1 MIAQQ
6 DGAGSLKTLVL
17 QRMDTTRFFNS
28 KEELVLY
35 VNDILTRSDQGGT
48 LQSITITRLEK
59 SVDCYATAAT
69 MSFLEGS

>member
-48 LQSITITRLEK
+48 LQSITITRLERLGAHY
-59 SVDCYATAAT
+59 VTAAT
-69 MSFLEGS
+69 MCFLEGS